1 MASIEERD
9 GHPAPA
15 PPHPAAVADPVM
27 VAHAEQIA
35 TLTQQVDQLSA
46 AVESNR
52 IIGAAIGIV
61 MERLQLDRAAAFMYL
76 VRRSQDANQKLS
88 SVAQDLVL
96 KVERNASRS

>member
-1 MASIEERD
+1 MTSIEERD

-15 PPHPAAVADPVM
+15 PPDPAAA
-27 VAHAEQIA
+27 AYAEQMA
-35 TLTQQVDQLSA
+35 SLTQQVEQLKT
-46 AVESNR
+46 AVDTSQ

-61 MERLQLDRAAAFMYL
+61 MERLQLDRAEAFTYL

-88 SVAQDLVL
+88 SIAQDLIL